1 MFVLSDRFRELVEE
15 RLHCRRIGIRHD
27 EGEGIICARLNG
39 CEDVG
44 EGETLVAEPRRA
56 LPPLPPDVADT
67 AFLAKPRLVLEKQ
80 AYAFV
85 FMRTLNFLE
94 QCRGSF

>member
-1 MFVLSDRFRELVEE
+1 M
-15 RLHCRRIGIRHD
+15 HCRRIGIGHD
-27 EGEGIICARLNG
+27 ESEGVIRTRLDG
-39 CEDVG
+39 REDVG
-44 EGETLVAEPRRA
+44 EGETLVAEPGRA

-67 AFLAKPRLVLEKQ
+67 AFLANPRLVLEKQ

-85 FMRTLNFLE
+85 FMRTLTFPE